1 MKNHNNLADSQIHKP
16 KGFAPARARSVS
28 TKNSNNEVEWVKGNY
43 STDTAI
49 TCRADIAGDLQHR
62 HITVY
67 SNYDALKYAVYFQI
81 TAATI
86 MATPSGY
93 NGVIAVD
100 VTASGSG
107 STSSQVSTAL
117 HTALNG
123 HTDFTSTRSSETGVV
138 TLEDVMTSTDVTD
151 YSTGFSFS
159 ISKTEIINEM
169 LITDSTGEMKWT
181 PYAPLMGA
189 SSDKNYVH
197 IQNVTSSVWVVT
209 HNLDKYCAV
218 AVVDSAGTVVIGQVD
233 YNSLNQTTLTFKST
247 FSGKAYFN

>member
-16 KGFAPARARSVS
+16 KGFSSARARSLS
-28 TKNSNNEVEWVKGNY
+28 TKNSSSEVEWLKANY

-49 TCRADIAGDLQHR
+49 TCRADVSGDLQDR
-62 HITVY
+62 YITIY
-67 SNYDALKYAVYFQI
+67 SNYDAAKYAVYFQI
-81 TAATI
+81 TASTVL
-86 MATPSGY
+86 ATPPTY
-93 NGVIAVD
+93 DGVIAVD

-117 HTALNG
+117 HASLNA
-123 HTDFTSTRSSETGVV
+123 HSDFTSTRSSETGVV
-138 TLEDVMTSTDVTD
+138 TLQDVMTSKDVSD
-151 YSTGFSFS
+151 YNTGFNFS

-197 IQNVTSSVWVVT
+197 NQNVSSTVWVVT
-209 HNLDKYCAV
+209 HNLGKYASV
-218 AVVDSAGTVVIGQVD
+218 SVVDSAGTVVIGQVD
-233 YNSLNQTTLTFKST
+233 YNSLNEITLTFKAS